1 MKTMNAFLTA
11 IIEKLT
17 GIYKPERDFIC
28 HILVLFLSIRGR
40 YNFLNFARYG
50 TYYEHSYRHQ
60 FEKGA
65 KQLIDFNQALLK
77 AQLSSKTAIAFDP
90 SYIAK
95 SGKCTPFVGYYWSG
109 AAQSMKRGLEL
120 QGLAIIDLEYKT
132 AFHFAAS
139 PTPID
144 GTKKVTKEEDPSTT
158 LRAIYANYILSH
170 QSSLQKISKILLVDA
185 YFSKKEFVAKMCDA
199 GFTVISRLQKN
210 IVLKTA
216 YEGEQQK
223 LGRPRVYDTKPIKA
237 TECLRNSRLNLA
249 NEDKNSLTYEG
260 KLYVKGLEKWCKV
273 VIVQQIDPINGKIK
287 SATILFS
294 TDCEMSWKEVLNC
307 YKERFQIE
315 FLFRDAK
322 QHTGLEQCQSRD
334 VKAMEFHWN
343 CSLTAVNVAKI
354 QHWLP
359 QIKAN
364 PKERVAFSMANIK
377 TQYINELMLD
387 RLILSYGKDPK
398 TEKNNPAIQAIYD
411 LGRIA
416 A

>member
-1 MKTMNAFLTA
+1 MKAMNAFLTA
-11 IIEKLT
+11 IIEKVT
-17 GIYKPERDFIC
+17 GIYKPERNFIC
-28 HILVLFLSIRGR
+28 HILVLFLYIRGR

-50 TYYEHSYRHQ
+50 SYYEHSYRNQ

-65 KQLIDFNQALLK
+65 KQLIAFNQALLK
-77 AQLSSKTAIAFDP
+77 PHLSPKTAIAFDP

-95 SGKCTPFVGYYWSG
+95 SGNCTPFVGYFWSG
-109 AAQSMKRGLEL
+109 AAKALKRGLEL

-139 PTPID
+139 PTPVEKS
-144 GTKKVTKEEDPSTT
+144 KKSNKQKDESIK
-158 LRAIYANYILSH
+158 LRSIYAEYILSYRDD
-170 QSSLQKISKILLVDA
+170 LQKISKVLLVDA
-185 YFSKKEFVAKMCDA
+185 YFSKKEFVDKMSGA
-199 GFTVISRLQKN
+199 GFTVVSRLQKN

-216 YEGEQQK
+216 YKGEQNGR
-223 LGRPRVYDTKPIKA
+223 GRPRVYDKEPIKA
-237 TECLRNSRLNLA
+237 TASLRNSSLNLVS
-249 NEDKNSLTYEG
+249 EEKDSLVYEG
-260 KLYVKGLEKWCKV
+260 KLYVQGLEKWCKV
-273 VIVQQIDPINGKIK
+273 VIIQRIDPDNGKIK

-294 TDCEMSWKEVLNC
+294 TDCEMSWADVINY

-322 QHTGLEQCQSRD
+322 QHTGLEQCQSRN

-359 QIKAN
+359 QVKAN
-364 PKERVAFSMANIK
+364 PKERPAFSMANIK

-387 RLILSYGKDPK
+387 RLILSYGKDPI
-398 TEKNNPAIQAIYD
+398 TEKNNPVIQAIYD
-411 LGRIA
+411 LGRISA
-416 A
+416 